1 MNLVFM
7 GTPDFSVPTLK
18 ALCESDHNVLGVFTQ
33 PDKAVG
39 RKQVITP
46 SAVKVYAES
55 VGLPVFQPE
64 TLRDGEALNIIKNLN
79 PDVIIVVAY
88 GKILP
93 EEILNSPK
101 YGCVNGHASL
111 LPRHRGASPIQ
122 WSIVCGDTV
131 TGMSTQRMEKGL
143 DTGDVLLSESI
154 EIGENETGE
163 ELHDRLSLLSAKV
176 ILDTIKGLEE
186 GTLTPEKQDDSKSNY
201 APIIKREMGFVDFKK
216 TAQETHNL
224 IRGFYSWPAAYFYL
238 DGKRVKIL
246 SSRIAE
252 DKTAECGTVLC
263 SDKKLIVAC
272 ASNTAIELVEI
283 QAEGSK
289 RMSAADYLMGHP
301 IKEGFVILHE
311 EKH

>member
-18 ALCESDHNVLGVFTQ
+18 ALYESDHNVLGVFTQ

-39 RKQVITP
+39 RKQNITP
-46 SAVKVYAES
+46 SAVKVYATS

-64 TLRDGEALNIIKNLN
+64 TLRDGEALNVIKKLN
-79 PDVIIVVAY
+79 PDIIIVVAY

-93 EEILNSPK
+93 EEILNFPK

-122 WSIVCGDTV
+122 WSIVCGDTI

-154 EIGENETGE
+154 SIGENETGE

-176 ILDTIKGLEE
+176 ILDTMKGLEE
-186 GTLTPEKQDDSKSNY
+186 ETIVPEKQDDSKSNY

-224 IRGFYSWPAAYFYL
+224 IRGFYSWPAAYFFL
-238 DGKRVKIL
+238 QGKRVKIL
-246 SSRIAE
+246 SSRIANGRA
-252 DKTAECGTVLC
+252 AESGTVLC
-263 SDKKLIVAC
+263 SDKRLIIAC
-272 ASNTAIELVEI
+272 ADNTAIELLEI

-289 RMSAADYLMGHP
+289 RMKAEDYLKGHP
-301 IKEGFVILHE
+301 IKEGFVILNE
-311 EKH
+311 EEQ

>member
-18 ALCESDHNVLGVFTQ
+18 ALYESDHNVLGVFTQ

-39 RKQVITP
+39 RKQIITP
-46 SAVKVYAES
+46 SAVKSFAVS

-64 TLRDGEALNIIKNLN
+64 TLRDGEALKIISDLN
-79 PDVIIVVAY
+79 PDIIIVVAY

-93 EEILNSPK
+93 EEILNFPK

-131 TGMSTQRMEKGL
+131 TGMSTQQMEKGL
-143 DTGDVLLSESI
+143 DTGDILLSESLS
-154 EIGENETGE
+154 IGENETGE

-176 ILDTIKGLEE
+176 ILDTVKGLEE
-186 GTLTPEKQDDSKSNY
+186 GTITPQKQDDAKSNY

-224 IRGFYSWPAAYFYL
+224 IRGFYSWPAAYFFL
-238 DGKRVKIL
+238 ENKRVKIL

-252 DKTAECGTVLC
+252 GKTAKSGTVLC

-272 ASNTAIELVEI
+272 AENTAIELIEI

-289 RMSAADYLMGHP
+289 RMMAEDFLKGHP
-301 IKEGFVILHE
+301 IKEGFVILNE
-311 EKH
+311 EE